1 MTIQINEKLK
11 FNNETYYG
19 AFKIGFEDG
28 GFVVDLFTTP
38 TDKKHVGSFFTII
51 PISPLSY
58 RKTNKTGTYY
68 VDEKSHIFVASDWG
82 KDHKIEAK
90 RKYLELLIEELDKN
104 EIPRLDEVK

>member
-11 FNNETYYG
+11 FNNEMYYG
-19 AFKIGFEDG
+19 AKDIGFEDG
-28 GFVVDLFTTP
+28 SFVVDLFTTP

-82 KDHKIEAK
+82 KVYKIQAK
-90 RKYLELLIEELDKN
+90 RDYIEFLIKELDEN